1 MMAMELTIKAMT
13 FAMAALLALI
23 ITIVS
28 VMAAKI
34 REMMDMAGR
43 AVMKAKAVVA
53 STCLS

>member
-43 AVMKAKAVVA
+43 AVMTAKAVVA